1 MDTEQPDNLSPEY
14 PLTFPKSER
23 LRHRTL
29 VERVFGARQTMYEYP
44 LRMSWY
50 AFSEEELRGCFRDT
64 IPAGV
69 AALQMMVTVPKKKRR
84 HAVDRVRMR
93 RLIREA
99 YRLRRRPLR
108 AAIEALPDVRT
119 LSVAFVYLAN
129 ENVPMATIEQKMDI
143 LLQKLIN
150 KECRL

>member
-1 MDTEQPDNLSPEY
+1 M
-14 PLTFPKSER
+14 
-23 LRHRTL
+23 
-29 VERVFGARQTMYEYP
+29 
-44 LRMSWY
+44 
-50 AFSEEELRGCFRDT
+50 
-64 IPAGV
+64 
-69 AALQMMVTVPKKKRR
+69 QMMVTVPKKKRR

-129 ENVPMATIEQKMDI
+129 ENVPMAVIEQKMEI
-143 LLQKLIN
+143 LLRKLTHLM
-150 KECRL
+150 ES